1 MLRTKFENLLIG
13 SFFHSFLTFDDPFT
27 LYHKAQRQNKSRCDS
42 AVSDIELS
50 LVFRLIP
57 NALYRAFIL
66 IDVKLK
72 TQLFQRK

>member
-42 AVSDIELS
+42 AVSDIKLS
-50 LVFRLIP
+50 LEFRFIP
-57 NALYRAFIL
+57 NALYLTFIL
-66 IDVKLK
+66 IDIKLK
-72 TQLFQRK
+72 TPIILGK